1 MTPEEH
7 KDDEPPQTFWRTIR
21 DLDFWL
27 LVVAGIA
34 TYAGVAWFVV
44 WPLATAGLSISS
56 LPKYIELWPRAR
68 AVGAERVWWTFVGL
82 STLNSLAAA
91 GGTGIAGLVSGW
103 FWG

>member
-34 TYAGVAWFVV
+34 TYTGVAWFVV

-56 LPKYIELWPRAR
+56 LPKYIELAPPSVR
-68 AVGAERVWWTFVGL
+68 VQSERQDEKPHSRSVHLGFY
-82 STLNSLAAA
+82 
-91 GGTGIAGLVSGW
+91 
-103 FWG
+103 